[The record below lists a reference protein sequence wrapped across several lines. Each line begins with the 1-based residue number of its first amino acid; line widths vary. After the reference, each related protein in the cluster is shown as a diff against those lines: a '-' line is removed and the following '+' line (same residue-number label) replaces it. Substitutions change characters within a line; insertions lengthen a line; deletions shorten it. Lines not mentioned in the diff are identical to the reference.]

1 MPSFHERS
9 PRYSSAAYVWTD
21 RHAADGP
28 ADGAA
33 DEAEDDEAHDRG
45 NLHDHRRDRGNGVV
59 GPRRRGWRRA
69 LERVRRSS
77 GRRGP
82 RCDHR
87 RLRSDRGHLWPDRID
102 WWRHGPAAQEVE
114 PGPDRFYPGTVHDRL
129 RGLRGEHPV
138 ADRDHPASDFEERIL
153 AARQHLVPWRNSEA
167 AVPPPHRAVG
177 PKPFPVSRD
186 SAA

>member
-1 MPSFHERS
+1 MKLYASPHERS
-9 PRYSSAAYVWTD
+9 PRYSSAANVWTD

-45 NLHDHRRDRGNGVV
+45 N
-59 GPRRRGWRRA
+59 
-69 LERVRRSS
+69 S
-77 GRRGP
+77 GGRGP

-87 RLRSDRGHLWPDRID
+87 RLRRDRDHLWPDRID

-114 PGPDRFYPGTVHDRL
+114 PGPDRFHPGTVHDRL

-138 ADRDHPASDFEERIL
+138 ADRDHPARDFEERIL
-153 AARQHLVPWRNSEA
+153 ATRAHLVSWRTSQA
-167 AVPPPHRAVG
+167 AG
-177 PKPFPVSRD
+177 P
-186 SAA
+186 A